1 MGNDNSLSI
10 LARLDEEKSEK
21 IIRQQLANIQKR
33 LQNQNYIDLGVKV
46 NEETVKQQ
54 VQKVNSHLN
63 KTFQEQVISLKL
75 DMNKKNIQ
83 SDIDQFMKNNTRMSN
98 ELKANFIVLGKTLEK
113 VDDKSA
119 LPNINKQLSSLK
131 TEAIST
137 GQIGKNLG
145 DIFKGSLNILTD
157 LKIKDAIIK
166 QVQESIK
173 ELKNIDTI
181 LTDIGKTGNLTQNQL
196 KQLGN
201 SSYETAS
208 AYGKKHPITY
218 PEYKND

>member
-75 DMNKKNIQ
+75 DMNKK
-83 SDIDQFMKNNTRMSN
+83 
-98 ELKANFIVLGKTLEK
+98 
-113 VDDKSA
+113 
-119 LPNINKQLSSLK
+119 
-131 TEAIST
+131 
-137 GQIGKNLG
+137 
-145 DIFKGSLNILTD
+145 IFSPILTS
-157 LKIKDAIIK
+157 L
-166 QVQESIK
+166 
-173 ELKNIDTI
+173 
-181 LTDIGKTGNLTQNQL
+181 
-196 KQLGN
+196 
-201 SSYETAS
+201 
-208 AYGKKHPITY
+208 
-218 PEYKND
+218 

>member
-75 DMNKKNIQ
+75 DMNKKKY
-83 SDIDQFMKNNTRMSN
+83 SVR
-98 ELKANFIVLGKTLEK
+98 
-113 VDDKSA
+113 
-119 LPNINKQLSSLK
+119 
-131 TEAIST
+131 
-137 GQIGKNLG
+137 
-145 DIFKGSLNILTD
+145 
-157 LKIKDAIIK
+157 
-166 QVQESIK
+166 
-173 ELKNIDTI
+173 
-181 LTDIGKTGNLTQNQL
+181 
-196 KQLGN
+196 
-201 SSYETAS
+201 Y
-208 AYGKKHPITY
+208 
-218 PEYKND
+218 

>member
-137 GQIGKNLG
+137 GQIGKTLV
-145 DIFKGSLNILTD
+145 IY
-157 LKIKDAIIK
+157 LKD
-166 QVQESIK
+166 
-173 ELKNIDTI
+173 
-181 LTDIGKTGNLTQNQL
+181 
-196 KQLGN
+196 
-201 SSYETAS
+201 
-208 AYGKKHPITY
+208 P
-218 PEYKND
+218 